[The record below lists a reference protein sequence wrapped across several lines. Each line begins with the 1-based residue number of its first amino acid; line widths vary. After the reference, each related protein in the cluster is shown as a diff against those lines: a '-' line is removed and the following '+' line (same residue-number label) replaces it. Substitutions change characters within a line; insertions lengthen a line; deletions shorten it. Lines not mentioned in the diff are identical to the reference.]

1 MSKYLLDSHGKKV
14 IYDIKTATSTLI
26 EDSLASLGMEN
37 KVDFI
42 KSGRAGIT
50 LLVEL
55 DSKYSHATGWEVG
68 FDPIES
74 NPEVNPLVNG
84 WRLSSYAIHIIS
96 NGELIK
102 LIPRNPHHN
111 YGA

>member
-14 IYDIKTATSTLI
+14 VYDIKTTTSTLI
-26 EDSLASLGMEN
+26 EDSLASLGMVD

-42 KSGRAGIT
+42 KSGRAGMT
-50 LLVEL
+50 LLIGLE
-55 DSKYSHATGWEVG
+55 SKYAHAIGWEVD

-74 NPEVNPLVNG
+74 NSEVNPLVNG
-84 WRLSSYAIHIIS
+84 WRLSSYIIHIIS

-102 LIPRNPHHN
+102 LIPKLNLES
-111 YGA
+111 